1 MAPSAP
7 SAEACLGVVLAG
19 GQSRRMGQDKA
30 LLDWQGRS
38 LIDHARRRFA
48 DAGIAES
55 VVSGDRPEHGGI
67 PDQHRGEGPLAGL
80 LAVTK
85 AHAGRRLLVVPVDMP
100 RLPAAW
106 LARLAAASP
115 SDCALHYD
123 GYPLPLR
130 IDATLD
136 LRRQLTAWLDDPVGP
151 RALTHLLR
159 ALDAG
164 TIPPQTASGLEFDN
178 ANTPEDWA
186 RINA

>member
-38 LIDHARRRFA
+38 LIDHARQRFA

-80 LAVTK
+80 LAV
-85 AHAGRRLLVVPVDMP
+85 AHAHPGRRLLVVPVDMP

-115 SDCALHYD
+115 TAAALHYD
-123 GYPLPLR
+123 GHPLPLR

-136 LRRQLTAWLDDPVGP
+136 LRRQLTGWLDDPSGP
-151 RALTHLLR
+151 RALKHLLR
-159 ALDAG
+159 ALDAA
-164 TIPPQTASGLEFDN
+164 TIAAPPASGHELDN
-178 ANTPEDWA
+178 ANTPDDWA

>member
-38 LIDHARRRFA
+38 LIDHAQRRFA

-55 VVSGDRPEHGGI
+55 VVSGDRPDHGGI
-67 PDQHRGEGPLAGL
+67 ADRHRGEGPLAGV
-80 LAVTK
+80 LAV
-85 AHAGRRLLVVPVDMP
+85 AHAHPGRRLLVVPVDMP

-106 LARLAAASP
+106 LAQLAAASP
-115 SDCALHYD
+115 SARALHFD
-123 GYPLPLR
+123 GHPLPLR
-130 IDATLD
+130 IDATGA
-136 LRRQLTAWLDDPVGP
+136 LRDQLAGWLDDPAGP
-151 RALTHLLR
+151 RALKHLLR

-164 TIPPQTASGLEFDN
+164 TIAAPPASAHELDN
-178 ANTPEDWA
+178 ANTPDDWA
-186 RINA
+186 RMTR

>member
-1 MAPSAP
+1 
-7 SAEACLGVVLAG
+7 
-19 GQSRRMGQDKA
+19 MGQDKA

-38 LIDHARRRFA
+38 LIDHALRRFA
-48 DAGIAES
+48 EAGIVET

-80 LAVTK
+80 LAVTE

-100 RLPAAW
+100 RLPSAW

-115 SDCALHYD
+115 SARALHFY
-123 GYPLPLR
+123 GHPLPLR

-136 LRRQLTAWLDDPVGP
+136 LRRQLTAWLDDPAGP
-151 RALTHLLR
+151 RALKHLLR

-164 TIPPQTASGLEFDN
+164 TIPTPTASGHELDN
-178 ANTPEDWA
+178 ANTPDDWA